1 MKPDQIKTT
10 AEFEN
15 QMRKSLEL
23 ARMVRLGAE
32 EMEMISGGAQEN
44 PPRMTGKIV
53 LPPARP

>member
-15 QMRKSLEL
+15 QMQKSLEL
-23 ARMVRLGAE
+23 ARMVRLSAE

-53 LPPARP
+53 LPPARA